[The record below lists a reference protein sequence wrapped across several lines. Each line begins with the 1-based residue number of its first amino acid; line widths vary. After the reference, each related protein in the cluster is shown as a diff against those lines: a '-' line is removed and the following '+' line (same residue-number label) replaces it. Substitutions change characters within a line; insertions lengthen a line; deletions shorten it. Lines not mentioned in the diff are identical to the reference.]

1 MQDSALLVLPLPILT
16 ALLGGAIALLI
27 LRLDLGS
34 RSATILFALLFA
46 LLSFSS
52 LLVGLRFGY
61 GMDQVILIQR
71 TLPMLVGPLLYLGFA
86 AFVIPKERF
95 NRAILLHLSVAFAVI
110 AVVLV
115 SHRPIYALDW
125 VITLS
130 YLFYL
135 VALWRLWRKGPDYLI
150 HAYFDVS
157 QKVSNW
163 MLRGM
168 VLLLTILLIDSV
180 IALDFMLN
188 DGRNAKTLISLASI
202 PFFVGLLGFIFVL
215 PSLMSAPRAKTA
227 ALLDVERD
235 DNVKLEEQARA
246 LLHETLLYLEP
257 DLSVQRLSRR
267 LHVTVRALS
276 VAINRTQDMNVSQYV
291 NQFRMEHA
299 ADLLRGTDESVV
311 KVMAQ
316 SGFLTRSN
324 FYREFQRVYGC
335 SPAAYRKDE
344 EGG

>member
-1 MQDSALLVLPLPILT
+1 MCLRDTHGVAQFACFGQRGGGLKPVLKPDLGQHERERGHMQDSAMLVLLLPILT
-16 ALLGGAIALLI
+16 ALLGATIAMLI

-61 GMDQVILIQR
+61 GMEQVILIQR
-71 TLPMLVGPLLYLGFA
+71 TLPLLVGPLLYLGFA
-86 AFVIPKERF
+86 AFVILKERF
-95 NRAILLHLSVAFAVI
+95 TRALLLHLGVAFAVI
-110 AVVLV
+110 AVVLL
-115 SHRPIYALDW
+115 SPRPIYALDW

-150 HAYFDVS
+150 HAYFDVA

-168 VLLLTILLIDSV
+168 VLLLVILVIDTV

-188 DGRNAKTLISLASI
+188 QGRNAKMLISIASI

-215 PSLMSAPRAKTA
+215 PSLISAPRAKSD
-227 ALLDVERD
+227 ALLQGESD
-235 DNVKLEEQARA
+235 DNVRLEQDARA
-246 LLHETLLYLEP
+246 VGGDQSHARYECIAVREP
-257 DLSVQRLSRR
+257 
-267 LHVTVRALS
+267 
-276 VAINRTQDMNVSQYV
+276 VSY
-291 NQFRMEHA
+291 
-299 ADLLRGTDESVV
+299 GTC
-311 KVMAQ
+311 
-316 SGFLTRSN
+316 G
-324 FYREFQRVYGC
+324 
-335 SPAAYRKDE
+335 
-344 EGG
+344 